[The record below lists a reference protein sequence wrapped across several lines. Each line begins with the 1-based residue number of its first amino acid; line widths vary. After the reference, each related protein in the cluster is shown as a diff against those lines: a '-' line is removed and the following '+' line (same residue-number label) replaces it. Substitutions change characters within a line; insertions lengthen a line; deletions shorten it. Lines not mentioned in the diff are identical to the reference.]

1 MIHFCKEA
9 FFQIC
14 MKANAGLS
22 ILPLERQH
30 EKNWENLS
38 SSDPSLSLSK
48 CKNKQKNELNPSMAP
63 SNLLNKIQE

>member
-14 MKANAGLS
+14 MKADAGLS

-30 EKNWENLS
+30 ENWENLS
-38 SSDPSLSLSK
+38 SSHPSLSVK
-48 CKNKQKNELNPSMAP
+48 MQKKHKKLIKSLNGS
-63 SNLLNKIQE
+63 Q